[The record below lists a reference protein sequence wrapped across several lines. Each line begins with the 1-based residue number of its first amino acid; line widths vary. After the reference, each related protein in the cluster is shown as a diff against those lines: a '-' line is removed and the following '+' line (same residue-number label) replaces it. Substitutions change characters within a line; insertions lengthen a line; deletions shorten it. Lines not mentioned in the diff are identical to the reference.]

1 MTTESPERIV
11 KALRASVLEN
21 KRLRQ
26 QNERLLGASREP
38 IAVVGIGCRYP
49 GGVTGPEDLWRLVD
63 GGVDAVGGFPGNRG
77 WRLDRLYDPDPDE
90 IGKSYARE
98 GAFLHDADR
107 FDADYF
113 GISPREATSLDP
125 QQRLLL
131 ETAVETFEHAGIL
144 PGDVSGTP
152 VGVFTGIM
160 YGDYGNRLADR
171 IPRGVEGL
179 VGPGSAGSIASGR
192 IAYTFGLEGP
202 AVTVDTA
209 CSSSLVALHLA
220 AQSLRNEECSL
231 ALAGGVTVMATPI
244 SFIEFSRQRGLSPDG
259 RCKSFAASADGTGWG
274 EGVGLLLLERLS
286 DARANGHQV
295 LGVIRGSAINQDG
308 ASNGLTAPS
317 GSAQQRVIKAACAN
331 AGVRLRDVDAV
342 EAHGTGTSLGDPIEA
357 QALLAT
363 YGRDRP
369 DDRPLFLGSVKS
381 NIGHTQAAAGVA
393 GVIKM
398 IQAMRH
404 GRLPATLH
412 VDEPTP
418 HVDWS
423 GGTIELLTTPTAWP
437 DNSRPRR
444 AAVSSFGISGT
455 NAHVILEAAPPA
467 ADDADDDAHDDAPGE
482 TVPWIISAKSE
493 EALREQAGRLRAWA
507 GERPP
512 WRPAD
517 VGRSLVATRTSHDHR
532 AVLLGRDRDDFL
544 TGLDALAAG
553 RPAASL
559 VRGTVAA
566 ARGRTVFVFPGQGSQ
581 WTGMAAELLD
591 TSPVFARELESCAGE
606 IDALTG
612 WSLIDVLRGAADAPG
627 LDRVDVVQPALFAVM
642 VSLAATWRSYGIE
655 PDAVVG
661 HSQGEIAAAHVA
673 GALSPR
679 DAARAVVLRSKA
691 ITTLSG
697 TGAMAS
703 VALPGADVRA
713 RLEQWGDRLSV
724 AAVNGLASCVVSGD
738 PGAVEELVEGLKA
751 DGVRARTI
759 PVDYASHSA
768 HIERI
773 RDHLL
778 DVLADLT
785 PKPADIPFYSTV
797 TGGVID
803 TSELDAG
810 YWYRNLRQTVLLED
824 ATRALLDDGYRFFVE
839 ASPHPVLTVPI
850 QETAD
855 ERGGATVIETLRR
868 DEGGRARLL
877 TSLAQAHVHGL
888 PVRWDDTFAGPG
900 ARVDL
905 PTYAFQHRRYW
916 LDAGADTGG
925 APAAGLRPVE
935 HPMLGAATDLPG
947 GGHLF
952 TGRLS
957 LDEHPWLA
965 DHGVLDTVL
974 LPGTALVE
982 LASRAAE
989 ATGGGDIDELT
1000 VQAPLVLPES
1010 GAVEFQVVTGAADD
1024 NDGRSVVIRSR
1035 LAAPADAD
1043 ADADAPWV
1051 QHATGVLT
1059 GGARARSAPAS
1070 DAAAAW
1076 PPAGSTP
1083 IDVGDLYARL
1093 ADAGLGYGPA
1103 FQGLR
1108 AAWRNG
1114 EEILAEAALPET
1126 AAAGGYGLHP
1136 ALMDAALHAAFLHPD
1151 QRPDGGDG
1159 EPTVPLPFSWRG
1171 VSIHSPDASALRVRL
1186 TVTASDGLSLEL
1198 ADESGRPVASVESL
1212 VVRPVT
1218 AGRLA
1223 KAAGGQSPVFALDWV
1238 PVTGPPDHFTGS
1250 VASLGD
1256 AVEAVEAGG
1265 PPPDVVVTSLTG
1277 PGADDDPS
1285 GDTAAH
1291 AHTAARRALELLQEW
1306 LTGDRWAA
1314 SRLVVLTRGAV
1325 ATNTGRDV
1333 ADLAATTV
1341 WGLLRAAQSEHP
1353 GRFVLVDLDREGE
1366 EPPAA
1371 ELPASALSG
1380 AESQVAVRDGVVLA
1394 PRLVRAPV
1402 PDDAAPPSFDPD
1414 GTVLITGG
1422 TGTLG
1427 ALVARHLVTTHGV
1440 RRLLLTS
1447 RRGPAADGATELRTE
1462 LENLGAQATIT
1473 ACDAADEDALRKLLD
1488 AVPAEHPLTAV
1499 IHTAGVLDDATITSL
1514 TPDQLHTVLRPK
1526 ADAAWNL
1533 HHLTQDLDLSAFVL
1547 FSSAAGILG
1556 SAGQGNYAAAN
1567 AFLDALA
1574 AHRRAAGRP
1583 GVSLAWGLWA
1593 ETGGMTAQLGR
1604 TDRARLA
1611 RTGILPLTSDAG
1623 LGLFDAALALDRP
1636 LAVLAKLNLQRLRP
1650 QAGTGMLPPVLRGLV
1665 PAPSRGRD
1673 TAGAAGAAAL
1683 AGQLAGLAEPE
1694 RREAVLRLVRDQIAA
1709 VLGYDSP
1716 GRVDA
1721 ERGFL
1726 EMGFDSLTAVE
1737 LRNRLAAATGL
1748 RLPST
1753 LAFDH
1758 PDLGRLADFLH
1769 TELAVDAD
1777 AHAPGFA
1784 EIDGLESALSAI
1796 PPDAR
1801 GRLADRLREVLL
1813 KLDDL
1818 RADGGADAANGA
1830 AVTAR
1835 IESAG
1840 DDEIFEFIDNELG
1853 IQ

>member
-1 MTTESPERIV
+1 MTESPERIV
-11 KALRASVLEN
+11 KALRASVQEN
-21 KRLRQ
+21 RRLRQ
-26 QNERLLGASREP
+26 QNERLLNASREP
-38 IAVVGIGCRYP
+38 IAVIGIGCRYP
-49 GGVTGPEDLWRLVD
+49 GGVTGPDDLWRLVD
-63 GGVDAVGGFPGNRG
+63 GGVDAVGGFPDNRG
-77 WRLDRLYDPDPDE
+77 WRLDRLYDPDPDHS
-90 IGKSYARE
+90 GTSYARE

-113 GISPREATSLDP
+113 GISPREAVSLDP

-131 ETAVETFEHAGIL
+131 ETAVETFEHAGI
-144 PGDVSGTP
+144 PPDDVSGTP

-171 IPRGVEGL
+171 IPRSVEGL

-192 IAYTFGLEGP
+192 VAYTFGFEGP

-244 SFIEFSRQRGLSPDG
+244 SFIEFSRQRGLAPDG

-286 DARANGHQV
+286 DAVANGHQV

-331 AGVRLRDVDAV
+331 AGVRLRDVDVV

-369 DDRPLFLGSVKS
+369 DGRPLWLGSVKS

-398 IQAMRH
+398 IEAMRH

-423 GGTIELLTTPTAWP
+423 DGTVELLTTSTPWP
-437 DNSRPRR
+437 ENPHPRR

-455 NAHVILEAAPPA
+455 NAHVILEAAPPT
-467 ADDADDDAHDDAPGE
+467 DTPTHHDTPPDPA

-493 EALREQAGRLRAWA
+493 EALRDQAGRLRARA
-507 GERPP
+507 DERPT
-512 WRPAD
+512 WHPAV
-517 VGRSLVATRTSHDHR
+517 VGRSLVATRTGHDHR
-532 AVLLGRDRDDFL
+532 AVLLGRDRDDL
-544 TGLDALAAG
+544 LAGLDALAAG
-553 RPAASL
+553 RPAANL
-559 VRGTVAA
+559 VHGTVAGT
-566 ARGRTVFVFPGQGSQ
+566 RGRTVFVFPGQGSQ

-591 TSPVFARELESCAGE
+591 ASPVFARRLESCAAE
-606 IDALTG
+606 LDALTG
-612 WSLIDVLRGAADAPG
+612 WSLADVLRGAADAPS

-673 GALSPR
+673 GALSLR
-679 DAARAVVLRSKA
+679 DAARAVVLRSQA

-713 RLEQWGDRLSV
+713 TLERWGDRLAV

-738 PGAVEELVEGLKA
+738 PGAVDELVAELRA
-751 DGVRARTI
+751 DDVRARTI
-759 PVDYASHSA
+759 PVDYASHSP

-773 RDHLL
+773 RDRLL
-778 DVLADLT
+778 DALADIT
-785 PKPADIPFYSTV
+785 PKPGDIPFYSTV

-824 ATRALLDDGYRFFVE
+824 ATRALLDDGHRFFVE

-868 DEGGRARLL
+868 GEGGRDRLL
-877 TSLAQAHVHGL
+877 TSLARAHVHGL
-888 PVRWDDTFAGPG
+888 PVQWDEIFADTG
-900 ARVDL
+900 AHVDL
-905 PTYAFQHRRYW
+905 PTYAFQRRRYW
-916 LDAGADTGG
+916 LDAGAAADG
-925 APAAGLRPVE
+925 APAAGLRPVG

-957 LDEHPWLA
+957 LDDHPWLA
-965 DHGVLDTVL
+965 DHGVFDTVL

-1000 VQAPLVLPES
+1000 VEAPLVLPER
-1010 GAVEFQVVTGAADD
+1010 GAVEFQVVTGAT
-1024 NDGRSVVIRSR
+1024 GETGSRSVVIRSR
-1035 LAAPADAD
+1035 PADAE
-1043 ADADAPWV
+1043 APWA
-1051 QHATGVLT
+1051 QHATGALT
-1059 GGARARSAPAS
+1059 SGAQARPAPATG
-1070 DAAAAW
+1070 AAEAW
-1076 PPAGSTP
+1076 PPAGAEP

-1093 ADAGLGYGPA
+1093 ADIGLGYGPA

-1108 AAWRNG
+1108 AAWRHG
-1114 EEILAEAALPET
+1114 EEILAEVALPET
-1126 AAAGGYGLHP
+1126 AAAEGYGLHP

-1159 EPTVPLPFSWRG
+1159 EPTVPLPFTWRG
-1171 VSIHSPDASALRVRL
+1171 VSIHSPDSSALRVRL
-1186 TVTASDGLSLEL
+1186 TTTAADGLSMEL
-1198 ADESGRPVASVESL
+1198 ADDSGRPVASVESL
-1212 VVRPVT
+1212 VVRPVN

-1223 KAAGGQSPVFALDWV
+1223 RAAGGHSPVFSLDWL
-1238 PVTGPPDHFTGS
+1238 PVTAPADPFTGT
-1250 VASLGD
+1250 VASPGE
-1256 AVEAVEAGG
+1256 AVEAVESGDPA
-1265 PPPDVVVTSLTG
+1265 PDVVVTSLIGTY
-1277 PGADDDPS
+1277 ADDDPS
-1285 GDTAAH
+1285 GHSAAH
-1291 AHTAARRALELLQEW
+1291 RALKLVQQW
-1306 LTGDRWAA
+1306 LTDDRWTA

-1325 ATNTGRDV
+1325 ATGADGDV
-1333 ADLAATTV
+1333 TDLGAASI

-1353 GRFVLVDLDREGE
+1353 GRFVLVDIDRDDA
-1366 EPPAA
+1366 EP
-1371 ELPASALSG
+1371 PASALSG
-1380 AESQVAVRDGVVLA
+1380 EESQVAVRDGVVLA
-1394 PRLVRAPV
+1394 PRLVRAPL
-1402 PDDAAPPSFDPD
+1402 PDDAAPPPFDPD

-1427 ALVARHLVTTHGV
+1427 ALVVRHLVTTHGA
-1440 RRLLLTS
+1440 RHLLLVS
-1447 RRGPAADGATELRTE
+1447 RRGLDAPGATDLQRQ
-1462 LENLGAQATIT
+1462 LEDLGAHVTIT
-1473 ACDAADEDALRKLLD
+1473 ACDAADQDALAKLLD
-1488 AVPAEHPLTAV
+1488 TIPAEHPLTAV
-1499 IHTAGVLDDATITSL
+1499 VHTAGVLDDATITSL
-1514 TPDQLHTVLRPK
+1514 TPEQLDIVLRPK

-1533 HHLTQDLDLSAFVL
+1533 HHLTKDANLSAFVL

-1556 SAGQGNYAAAN
+1556 SPGQANYAAAN
-1567 AFLDALA
+1567 TYLDALA

-1583 GVSLAWGLWA
+1583 GISLAWGLWA
-1593 ETGGMTAQLGR
+1593 ESSGMTDRLDRSDR
-1604 TDRARLA
+1604 TRLA
-1611 RTGILPLTSDAG
+1611 RTGILPLTSEAG
-1623 LGLFDAALALDRP
+1623 LALFDAALALDRP

-1650 QAGTGMLPPVLRGLV
+1650 QAETGMLTPVLRGLL

-1673 TAGAAGAAAL
+1673 TADAAGAAAL
-1683 AGQLAGLAEPE
+1683 AEQLAGLPEPE
-1694 RREAVLRLVRDQIAA
+1694 RRDAVFRLVRDQIAA
-1709 VLGYDSP
+1709 VLGHDSP
-1716 GRVDA
+1716 ARVDA

-1769 TELAVDAD
+1769 GELAAG
-1777 AHAPGFA
+1777 AGEHTPGLA
-1784 EIDGLESALSAI
+1784 EIEGIESALDTI
-1796 PPDAR
+1796 TPDAR
-1801 GRLADRLREVLL
+1801 ARLADRLRKVLL

-1818 RADGGADAANGA
+1818 KTDDAANGA
-1830 AVTAR
+1830 TVTAR

-1853 IQ
+1853 IPDLRGP